1 MENVRYGHPGIVRT
15 GPCDRRDGSS
25 LLYEQGRDD
34 ARHRYSQKDSRRDD
48 VQSHRPV
55 ARCGVRE
62 KEMSSQEKMDFFEL
76 GDKTSLICAD
86 PATTEAVK
94 GTLREIGFKF
104 HVAETP
110 ELAIERMRYT
120 NYDCIIIHENF
131 AGSTLRTNAVLTF
144 LAALPMAQRR
154 YWFVCLVGP
163 SFKTLD
169 ALQAFAQSVHLV
181 LNPADLSNLT
191 AILKKSLAEFELLY
205 RAYKESLA
213 AM

>member
-1 MENVRYGHPGIVRT
+1 
-15 GPCDRRDGSS
+15 
-25 LLYEQGRDD
+25 
-34 ARHRYSQKDSRRDD
+34 
-48 VQSHRPV
+48 
-55 ARCGVRE
+55 
-62 KEMSSQEKMDFFEL
+62 MSSQEKMDFFEL
-76 GDKTSLICAD
+76 GDKTSLICAE
-86 PATTEAVK
+86 PATTEAVRN
-94 GTLREIGFKF
+94 TLRELGFKF
-104 HVAETP
+104 HTAETP

-131 AGSTLRTNAVLTF
+131 AGSSLRTNAVLTF

-213 AM
+213 AMGEK